1 MIALRRA
8 ARSFAPSLDRV
19 TTRRETHCVALSRE
33 DRLAADA
40 FVSTVA
46 RRFGERL
53 DRIILYGSKAR
64 GDDHAESDLD
74 LLVVLRGEVP
84 PDWRDARALS
94 FIAADVGLEAGV
106 DVSAKCVS
114 AERFDGE
121 SATAIGFASR
131 VAREGLML
139 WPTT

>member
-19 TTRRETHCVALSRE
+19 TTRRETHCLALSRE

-40 FVSTVA
+40 FVSIVA

-64 GDDHAESDLD
+64 GDDDAESDLD

-84 PDWRDARALS
+84 PDWQDARALS

-106 DVSAKCVS
+106 DVSSKWVS
-114 AERFDGE
+114 AGGLDGE
-121 SATAIGFASR
+121 SPSVSGFCGR
-131 VAREGLML
+131 VAGHVRMV
-139 WPTT
+139 

>member
-33 DRLAADA
+33 DRLAAAA
-40 FVSTVA
+40 FVSIVA

-53 DRIILYGSKAR
+53 DRIILHGSKAR
-64 GDDHAESDLD
+64 GDDHEESDLV

-94 FIAADVGLEAGV
+94 FIAADVGLEAGGN
-106 DVSAKCVS
+106 A
-114 AERFDGE
+114 FP
-121 SATAIGFASR
+121 
-131 VAREGLML
+131 VAR
-139 WPTT
+139 